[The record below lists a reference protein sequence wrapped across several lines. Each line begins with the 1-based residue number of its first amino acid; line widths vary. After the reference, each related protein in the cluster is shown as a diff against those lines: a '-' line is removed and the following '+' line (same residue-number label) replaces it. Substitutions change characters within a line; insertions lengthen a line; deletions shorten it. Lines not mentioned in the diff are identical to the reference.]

1 MRRGRAGAASWPWLH
16 CKPHAGKR
24 HSVSVAASTLA
35 LVAAALI
42 YKSMG
47 PVFTKQ
53 SQRAKILI
61 KQYVMCEGGFTQESS
76 KEVGSSALRE
86 TQRFSTATLG
96 LPLLP
101 LPPLET

>member
-1 MRRGRAGAASWPWLH
+1 M
-16 CKPHAGKR
+16 R
-24 HSVSVAASTLA
+24 HSVSVAARTPA

-61 KQYVMCEGGFTQESS
+61 KQHVMCEGGFTQESS
-76 KEVGSSALRE
+76 KEAGRALWARPN
-86 TQRFSTATLG
+86 
-96 LPLLP
+96 PLA
-101 LPPLET
+101 PPRWVS